1 MRTNDI
7 IIDVNKSKRLLKGDF
22 EMLKDKQT
30 GEVFDTFTKAHE
42 YAKINYDYG
51 DETSAVKF
59 EDIFE
64 LVEV

>member
-1 MRTNDI
+1 M
-7 IIDVNKSKRLLKGDF
+7 

-30 GEVFDTFTKAHE
+30 GELFDTFTQAHE

-51 DETSAVKF
+51 DDTSAVKF
-59 EDIFE
+59 VDIFE